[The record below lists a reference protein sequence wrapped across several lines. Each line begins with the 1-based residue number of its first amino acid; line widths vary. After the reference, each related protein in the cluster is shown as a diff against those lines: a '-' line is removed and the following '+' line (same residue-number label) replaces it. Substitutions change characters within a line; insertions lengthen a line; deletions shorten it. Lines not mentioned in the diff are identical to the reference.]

1 MVYHPHMR
9 ALTTL
14 FLTATL
20 LGGCVSSPSPSF
32 EDRVDQILEDSTATR
47 VGIAWY
53 DLETGASWSRNADE
67 VFHAASTMKVPVMM
81 ALFRAIEEGK
91 LSLDQPVTVTNE
103 FVSIYDGSTFSI
115 APDQDSDPDLYD
127 HIGEALPLEELI
139 RRMIVRSSNLATNIV
154 IQLVG
159 ADTVMSM
166 MKEIGAFDMKVLRG
180 VEDIKAYRNDMNNTA
195 TAHDLM
201 VVLREIA
208 TRAASPEWTP
218 ADGMIEILANQEFN
232 EGIPAGVPPGTK
244 VAHKTGSITDIY
256 HDAGIVYPANGS
268 PYVLVV
274 LTGGTSD
281 EDAAK
286 TVAAISRLFWEGR
299 NSF

>member
-1 MVYHPHMR
+1 M
-9 ALTTL
+9 TL
-14 FLTATL
+14 DERI
-20 LGGCVSSPSPSF
+20 
-32 EDRVDQILEDSTATR
+32 EDVLERSTATR

-53 DLETGASWSRNADE
+53 ELETGASWSHGADE

-91 LSLDQPVTVTNE
+91 LSLDQPVAVTNE

-115 APDQDSDPDLYD
+115 AADQDSDPGLYD
-127 HIGEALPLEELI
+127 HIGEQLPLEELI

-159 ADTVMSM
+159 ADSVMAVM
-166 MKEIGAFDMKVLRG
+166 QDIGASDMKVLRG
-180 VEDIKAYRNDMNNTA
+180 VEDIKAYRHDMNNTA

-208 TRAASPEWTP
+208 ERAAGPEWTP
-218 ADGMIEILANQEFN
+218 ADGMIEILAHQEFN
-232 EGIPAGVPPGTK
+232 EGIPAGVPAGTK
-244 VAHKTGSITDIY
+244 IAHKTGSITDIY
-256 HDAGIVYPANGS
+256 HDAAIIYPPDGS

-274 LTGGTSD
+274 LTEGANDD
-281 EDAAK
+281 EAAA
-286 TVAAISRLFWEGR
+286 TVAEISRLFWEVR